1 MTKNGT
7 GLGGSWLHVDGMIAK
22 VPFGTAEASST
33 VKPGLC
39 KGKKINND
47 IILLPIKLTLSYPM
61 TSYDVVRL

>member
-1 MTKNGT
+1 
-7 GLGGSWLHVDGMIAK
+7 MIAK